1 MEGCHGQRRITKRAR
16 LRTKTET
23 SKVITMSQ
31 TVAQSQEI
39 MLFQKWSF
47 KDITVK
53 DIGLQRYLNLTP
65 MVEPHSMGRH
75 EHQRFRKA
83 KVNIVE
89 RLINGLM
96 RGGRNAGKK
105 AKATNFIKEA
115 FEIIHI
121 KTGKNPVEVLVQAV
135 ENCAPCE
142 DTTRVSYGGVVYHL
156 SVDVAPQRRIDLAIR
171 HITDGARM
179 ASINNP
185 KSIQETVADE
195 LMLAAVK
202 DIKSAG
208 VAKRN
213 EIERVAQSSR

>member
-1 MEGCHGQRRITKRAR
+1 MAQ
-16 LRTKTET
+16 T
-23 SKVITMSQ
+23 S
-31 TVAQSQEI
+31 VAQSQEI

-47 KDITVK
+47 KDIKVV

-65 MVEPHSMGRH
+65 MVAPHSMGRH

-89 RLINGLM
+89 RLINNMM
-96 RGGRNAGKK
+96 RPGKNSGKK
-105 AKATNFIKEA
+105 AKVTNIVKEA
-115 FEIIHI
+115 FEIINTR
-121 KTGKNPVEVLVQAV
+121 TGRNPIEVLVKAV
-135 ENCAPCE
+135 ENASPCE

-171 HITDGARM
+171 HIAEGARL
-179 ASINNP
+179 ASANSP
-185 KSIQETVADE
+185 RSIQEGLADE
-195 LMLAAVK
+195 LILAANK

>member
-1 MEGCHGQRRITKRAR
+1 
-16 LRTKTET
+16 
-23 SKVITMSQ
+23 MSQ
-31 TVAQSQEI
+31 TATQPQEI

-65 MVEPHSMGRH
+65 MVAPHSMGRH

-96 RGGRNAGKK
+96 RGGKNAGKK
-105 AKATNFIKEA
+105 AKATNFVKEA
-115 FEIIHI
+115 FEIINI
-121 KTGKNPVEVLVQAV
+121 KTGKNPIEILVQAV

-171 HITDGARM
+171 HITAGAK
-179 ASINNP
+179 ASSVNTP
-185 KSIQETVADE
+185 KSIQEILADE
-195 LMLAAVK
+195 LMLAAAK
-202 DIKSAG
+202 DIKSSA

>member
-1 MEGCHGQRRITKRAR
+1 
-16 LRTKTET
+16 
-23 SKVITMSQ
+23 MSTQ
-31 TVAQSQEI
+31 TTVAQPQEI
-39 MLFQKWSF
+39 KLFQKWSF
-47 KDITVK
+47 KDISVV

-65 MVEPHSMGRH
+65 MVAPHSMGRH

-96 RGGRNAGKK
+96 RSGKNSGKK
-105 AKATNFIKEA
+105 AKATNIVKET
-115 FEIIHI
+115 FEIINV
-121 KTGKNPVEVLVQAV
+121 KTGKNPIEVLVKAV
-135 ENCAPCE
+135 ENASPCE
-142 DTTRVSYGGVVYHL
+142 DTTRISYGGVVYHL

-171 HITDGARM
+171 HITEGART
-179 ASINNP
+179 ASLNNP
-185 KSIQETVADE
+185 RSIQETLADE
-195 LMLAAVK
+195 LILAANK

>member
-1 MEGCHGQRRITKRAR
+1 
-16 LRTKTET
+16 
-23 SKVITMSQ
+23 MSQ
-31 TVAQSQEI
+31 VTAPAPSVAAPQEI
-39 MLFQKWSF
+39 KLFQKWTF
-47 KDITVK
+47 KDIAVQ

-65 MVEPHSMGRH
+65 MVAPHSMGRH

-89 RLINGLM
+89 RLINGFM
-96 RGGRNAGKK
+96 RSGKNAGKK
-105 AKATNFIKEA
+105 AKATNIVKEA
-115 FEIIHI
+115 FEIINA
-121 KTGKNPVEVLVQAV
+121 KTGKNPIEVLVKAV
-135 ENCAPCE
+135 ENSAPCE
-142 DTTRVSYGGVVYHL
+142 DTTRISYGGVVYHL

-171 HITDGARM
+171 HITVGARA

-185 KSIQETVADE
+185 KSIQETLADE
-195 LMLAAVK
+195 LVLAANK

>member
-1 MEGCHGQRRITKRAR
+1 
-16 LRTKTET
+16 
-23 SKVITMSQ
+23 MSQ
-31 TVAQSQEI
+31 TVAQPQEI

-65 MVEPHSMGRH
+65 MVAPHSMGRH

-96 RGGRNAGKK
+96 RGGKNAGKK
-105 AKATNFIKEA
+105 AKATNIVKEA
-115 FEIIHI
+115 FEIINV
-121 KTGKNPVEVLVQAV
+121 KTGKNPVDVLVQAV
-135 ENCAPCE
+135 ENASPCE

-171 HITDGARM
+171 HITAGAK
-179 ASINNP
+179 ASSVNTP
-185 KSIQETVADE
+185 KSIQEILADE
-195 LMLAAVK
+195 LILAAAK
-202 DIKSAG
+202 DIKSAA

>member
-1 MEGCHGQRRITKRAR
+1 
-16 LRTKTET
+16 
-23 SKVITMSQ
+23 MSQ
-31 TVAQSQEI
+31 SIAQTEDI
-39 MLFQKWSF
+39 KLFQKWSF
-47 KDITVK
+47 KDITVV

-65 MVEPHSMGRH
+65 MVAPHSMGRH

-89 RLINGLM
+89 RLINSFM
-96 RGGRNAGKK
+96 RSGKNAGKK
-105 AKATNFIKEA
+105 AKTTNIVKEA
-115 FEIIHI
+115 FEIINA
-121 KTGKNPVEVLVQAV
+121 KTGKNPIEVLVKAV
-135 ENCAPCE
+135 ENAAPCE
-142 DTTRVSYGGVVYHL
+142 DTTRISYGGVVYHL

-171 HITDGARM
+171 HITEGARA

-185 KSIQETVADE
+185 RSIQETLADE
-195 LMLAAVK
+195 LILAANK

>member
-1 MEGCHGQRRITKRAR
+1 
-16 LRTKTET
+16 
-23 SKVITMSQ
+23 MSQ
-31 TVAQSQEI
+31 TVAQPQEI

-65 MVEPHSMGRH
+65 MVAPHSMGRH

-96 RGGRNAGKK
+96 RGGKNAGKK
-105 AKATNFIKEA
+105 AKATNIVKEA
-115 FEIIHI
+115 FEIINV
-121 KTGKNPVEVLVQAV
+121 KTGKNPVDVLVQAV
-135 ENCAPCE
+135 ENASPCE

-171 HITDGARM
+171 HITAGAK
-179 ASINNP
+179 ASSVNTP
-185 KSIQETVADE
+185 KSIQEILADE
-195 LMLAAVK
+195 LMLAAAK
-202 DIKSAG
+202 DIKSTA

>member
-1 MEGCHGQRRITKRAR
+1 MAQA
-16 LRTKTET
+16 
-23 SKVITMSQ
+23 S
-31 TVAQSQEI
+31 VAQTQEI

-47 KDITVK
+47 KDIKVV

-65 MVEPHSMGRH
+65 MVAPHSMGRH

-89 RLINGLM
+89 RLINNMM
-96 RGGRNAGKK
+96 RPGKNSGKK
-105 AKATNFIKEA
+105 AKVTNIVKEA
-115 FEIIHI
+115 FEIIYVR
-121 KTGKNPVEVLVQAV
+121 TGKNPIEVLVKAV
-135 ENCAPCE
+135 ENASPCE

-171 HITDGARM
+171 HIAEGARL
-179 ASINNP
+179 ASANTP
-185 KSIQETVADE
+185 RSIQEGLADE
-195 LMLAAVK
+195 LILAANK

>member
-1 MEGCHGQRRITKRAR
+1 
-16 LRTKTET
+16 
-23 SKVITMSQ
+23 MSQ
-31 TVAQSQEI
+31 QATAPASVAAPAEI
-39 MLFQKWSF
+39 KLFQKWSF

-65 MVEPHSMGRH
+65 MVAPHSCGRH
-75 EHQRFRKA
+75 EHQRFRKS

-96 RGGRNAGKK
+96 RGGKNAGKK
-105 AKATNFIKEA
+105 AKATIIVKEA
-115 FEIIHI
+115 FEIIAA
-121 KTGKNPVEVLVQAV
+121 KTGKNPIDLLVTAV

-171 HITDGARM
+171 HITAGAK
-179 ASINNP
+179 ASSANTPN
-185 KSIQETVADE
+185 SIQETLADE
-195 LMLAAVK
+195 LMLAAAK
-202 DIKSAG
+202 DIKSVA

>member
-1 MEGCHGQRRITKRAR
+1 
-16 LRTKTET
+16 
-23 SKVITMSQ
+23 MSQ
-31 TVAQSQEI
+31 TVAQPQEI

-65 MVEPHSMGRH
+65 MVAPHSMGRH

-89 RLINGLM
+89 RVINGLM
-96 RGGRNAGKK
+96 RSGKNAGKK
-105 AKATNFIKEA
+105 AKATNFVKEA
-115 FEIIHI
+115 FEIINV
-121 KTGKNPVEVLVQAV
+121 KTGKNPIDVLVQAV
-135 ENCAPCE
+135 ENAAPCE
-142 DTTRVSYGGVVYHL
+142 DTTRISYGGVVYHL
-156 SVDVAPQRRIDLAIR
+156 SVDVAPQRRIDLALR
-171 HITDGARM
+171 HITEGARA
-179 ASINNP
+179 ASINTP
-185 KSIQETVADE
+185 KSIQECLADE
-195 LMLAAVK
+195 LILAANK